1 MGRRLGSPEQEASE
15 SMPNH
20 ATLHQRAA
28 RRADLETR
36 AYWLRRH
43 PTPTEALL
51 WLYLRR
57 AQLGVTF
64 RRQVVLGRR
73 YICDFVARDIKLI
86 VELDGATHQ
95 HLQAADARR
104 DAFLARLGYRTL
116 RFSNTDVR
124 QSLEQVL
131 LAISRAIG

>member
-1 MGRRLGSPEQEASE
+1 MTQTNYTYR
-15 SMPNH
+15 
-20 ATLHQRAA
+20 QRAL
-28 RRADLETR
+28 RRAELEER

-43 PTPTEALL
+43 PTLTEATL

-57 AQLGVTF
+57 SQLGATF

-86 VELDGATHQ
+86 VELDGFVHER
-95 HLQAADARR
+95 LEGADARR

-116 RFSNTDVR
+116 RFENHEVR
-124 QSLEQVL
+124 DSLEHVL
-131 LAISRAIG
+131 VRILEAITD